1 MGNGKKRIPIRT
13 YVAYGCAAVATILWV
28 LFFYEVSRGGLTNES
43 FQNNR
48 SIIRFIIGIIPILFF
63 WLGAELYNVAT
74 LNRDRFKVLTKKID
88 HLQGELDHIS
98 FGDREKFMNP
108 SANNPS
114 DTSEGSV
121 ADVPDEPEP
130 EIEDLYTE
138 PQFKPLTTSEEEKE
152 DASFLDEWNIDAVT
166 LIRAF
171 NLPNDENDNEG
182 YDAIEAAIK
191 IDSIGT
197 LLHNS
202 HDILYTLADYD
213 LIMDEME
220 IDLGLISTWR
230 KFAADSAE
238 GTVSSLGG
246 TGTFVEID
254 KVSSIV
260 AEKSD
265 FEEIANSFNS
275 QMVEFISL
283 AIPQLKDDEIR
294 DLAQTRTFRAFL
306 LLGQIVSAG

>member
-1 MGNGKKRIPIRT
+1 MVSGKGRIPIRT
-13 YVAYGCAAVATILWV
+13 YVAYGGAVIATILWV
-28 LFFYEVSRGGLTNES
+28 LFYYEVSRGGLTNDS
-43 FQNNR
+43 LQNNR
-48 SIIRFIIGIIPILFF
+48 SVLRFIIGIIPIFFF

-74 LNRDRFKVLTKKID
+74 LNRNRYRKLSKKID
-88 HLQGELDHIS
+88 HLQGEIDHIS
-98 FGDREKFMNP
+98 FGDHENFMNASVNYSP
-108 SANNPS
+108 ATEES
-114 DTSEGSV
+114 SE
-121 ADVPDEPEP
+121 ADEIQVIPEP
-130 EIEDLYTE
+130 ESEEMYTE
-138 PQFKPLTTSEEEKE
+138 PLPPMTAEEEK
-152 DASFLDEWNIDAVT
+152 DGPSILAEWNIDAHT

-171 NLPNDENDNEG
+171 NLPNDENDTEG

-197 LLHNS
+197 LLQNS

-213 LIMDEME
+213 LIMDELE

-230 KFAADSAE
+230 KFANDRAE

-260 AEKSD
+260 AEKNE
-265 FEEIANSFNS
+265 FEEIANTFNA
-275 QMVEFISL
+275 QMEEFISQ
-283 AIPQLKDDEIR
+283 AIPQFKDDEISE
-294 DLAQTRTFRAFL
+294 LAHTRTFRAFL